1 VAEALAVRH
10 DMYNRQM
17 EEIGRREDEG
27 SALVIRPPESLR
39 IGHTEK
45 NPAELERVY
54 QIGVREAEKRLEEIR
69 QFLNQEEKNGSARPD

>member
-1 VAEALAVRH
+1 
-10 DMYNRQM
+10 M
-17 EEIGRREDEG
+17 
-27 SALVIRPPESLR
+27 IRPPESLR